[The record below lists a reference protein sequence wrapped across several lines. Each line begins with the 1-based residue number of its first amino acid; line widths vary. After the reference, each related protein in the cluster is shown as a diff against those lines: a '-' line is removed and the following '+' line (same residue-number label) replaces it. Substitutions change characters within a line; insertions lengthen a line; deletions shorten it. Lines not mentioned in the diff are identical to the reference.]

1 MAVNEADQV
10 WLPIIGKCLAY
21 ACMHSAK
28 INEKTIV
35 EKARFL
41 EALGLERKDVAM
53 MLDTT
58 SASITEMYR
67 QSQRRKTGGKNAA
80 SKRAKKR

>member
-1 MAVNEADQV
+1 MADNDVDQV
-10 WLPIIGKCLAY
+10 WLPVIGKCLAY

-41 EALGLERKDVAM
+41 EALGPERKDVAL

-58 SASITEMYR
+58 PASITKMYR
-67 QSQRRKTGGKNAA
+67 QSKKRKSGGKSAT

>member
-1 MAVNEADQV
+1 MADNDADQV
-10 WLPIIGKCLAY
+10 WLPVIGKCLAY

-41 EALGLERKDVAM
+41 EALGLERKDVAL

-58 SASITEMYR
+58 PASITEMY
-67 QSQRRKTGGKNAA
+67 KAA
-80 SKRAKKR
+80 E